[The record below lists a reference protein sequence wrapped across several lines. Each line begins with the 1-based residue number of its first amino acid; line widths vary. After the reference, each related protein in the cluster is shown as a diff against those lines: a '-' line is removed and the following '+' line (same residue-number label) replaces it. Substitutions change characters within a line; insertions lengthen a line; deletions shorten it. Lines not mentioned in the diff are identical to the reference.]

1 MTACDMKAGNLIAS
15 VVAVVFLTAF
25 GGFWWSVVGMID
37 RGIGRESLQQW
48 QAAQFPATTGTV
60 TQSDVSVYH
69 GSKSTSYDWNLRYRY
84 NVGGEELTGS
94 RYRYTSTTYKGHP
107 AYVSQNAGRTQQL
120 AEQYPVGS
128 TVQAF
133 YNPRDPHD
141 VLLAPGLN
149 GENVM
154 SVLFITPFNIVA
166 LGLAMLIVSTVRTLF
181 LSPVA
186 GGVRLIRDGF
196 RTRVRLPVFMPV
208 PLGLLVTGG
217 VSFLSIFA
225 LAIPYQFEPPVMLAT
240 AVLAGAFAAGVI
252 AALVQWRKIA
262 AGKDDLVIDEGAA
275 TLQLPLTY
283 GRKELRT
290 VSFADVG
297 QVRVET
303 IVSTNSKGGTTYRY
317 EPTLYLRHDGAKGER
332 LASWNA
338 LARADSFAAWLRER
352 LRMSR
357 EA

>member
-1 MTACDMKAGNLIAS
+1 M
-15 VVAVVFLTAF
+15 AVVVLAAF
-25 GGFWWSVVGMID
+25 GGFWCFVVGKID
-37 RGIGRESLQQW
+37 HAIGKESLQQW
-48 QAAQFPATTGTV
+48 QALQFPAATGTV
-60 TQSDVSVYH
+60 TQSDVSVYR

-84 NVGGEELTGS
+84 QVGGEELIGS

-107 AYVSQNAGRTQQL
+107 AAYVSQNAARAQQL
-120 AEQYPVGS
+120 AAEHPVGS
-128 TVQAF
+128 TVQVF

-141 VLLAPGLN
+141 ALLAPGLN
-149 GENVM
+149 GQNVM
-154 SVLFITPFNIVA
+154 SVLFVTPFNIVG
-166 LGLAMLIVSTVRTLF
+166 LGIAMLVVSMVRTLF

-196 RTRVRLPVFMPV
+196 RTRVRLPVFRPV

-217 VSFLSIFA
+217 VAFLSIFA

-240 AVLAGAFAAGVI
+240 AMLGGAFAAGVI
-252 AALVQWRKIA
+252 AALMQWRKIA
-262 AGKDDLVIDEGAA
+262 AGMDDLVIDEGAA

-290 VSFADVG
+290 VSFTDVA

-317 EPTLYLRHDGAKGER
+317 EPTLYLRDGEAKGER

-338 LARADSFAAWLRER
+338 KARADSFAAWLREQ

-357 EA
+357 EE